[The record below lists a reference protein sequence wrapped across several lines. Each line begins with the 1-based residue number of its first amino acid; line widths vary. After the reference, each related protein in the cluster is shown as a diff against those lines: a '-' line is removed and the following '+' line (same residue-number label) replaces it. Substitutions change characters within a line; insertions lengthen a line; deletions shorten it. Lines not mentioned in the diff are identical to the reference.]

1 MRKCSNIY
9 IYIYIMLLL
18 LALSGCAAA
27 PEAGQAEITR
37 IEPDGTALAYAEM
50 LGGENIIAAE
60 YSIPGTKSLTVEIQR
75 HDGDGWSASAR
86 SVEFPNISD
95 EGVLLLSFDSL
106 AGGFGAAVLQPDGI
120 EQVLQSAAE
129 AEEAPPTEY
138 YGIVFMPESEPL
150 NGGEDTAAAMQYYV
164 GPEGEIL
171 ADIED
176 YARPES
182 LGGYE
187 AVYALVVRFE

>member
-1 MRKCSNIY
+1 
-9 IYIYIMLLL
+9 MLLL

-60 YSIPGTKSLTVEIQR
+60 YSAPGTKSLTVEIQR

-106 AGGFGAAVLQPDGI
+106 AGGFGAAVLQPLLRLSGRGELKNRKLMPSI
-120 EQVLQSAAE
+120 RRSA
-129 AEEAPPTEY
+129 
-138 YGIVFMPESEPL
+138 
-150 NGGEDTAAAMQYYV
+150 
-164 GPEGEIL
+164 
-171 ADIED
+171 
-176 YARPES
+176 RC
-182 LGGYE
+182 
-187 AVYALVVRFE
+187 R